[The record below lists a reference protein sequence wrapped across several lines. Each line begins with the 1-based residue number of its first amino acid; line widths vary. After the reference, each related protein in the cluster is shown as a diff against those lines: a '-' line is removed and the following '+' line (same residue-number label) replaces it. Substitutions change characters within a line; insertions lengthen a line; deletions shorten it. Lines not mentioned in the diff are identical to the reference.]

1 MTVGD
6 RSLDLVRFMRKAVYE
21 VVGGT
26 SEQVPL
32 IVTRKDA

>member
-1 MTVGD
+1 
-6 RSLDLVRFMRKAVYE
+6 MRKAVYE